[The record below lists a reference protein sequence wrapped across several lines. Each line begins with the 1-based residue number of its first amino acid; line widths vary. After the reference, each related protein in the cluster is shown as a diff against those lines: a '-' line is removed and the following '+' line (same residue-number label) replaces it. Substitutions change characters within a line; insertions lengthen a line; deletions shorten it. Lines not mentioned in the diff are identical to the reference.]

1 MDCSCFGGAG
11 YKVMKCTHQF
21 SLLVPGEVPEPPPVN
36 NTMITSFSAVVR
48 WNPPTDPNG
57 VILNYTVN
65 FVAVSMVNTPSG
77 NVGRRRRQTSDVTAE
92 CIQGGET
99 NIDRNITV
107 EETFATLT
115 NMSKCAYFI
124 FYTGYFINCVCA
136 CPFISC

>member
-1 MDCSCFGGAG
+1 
-11 YKVMKCTHQF
+11 MKCMHQF
-21 SLLVPGEVPEPPPVN
+21 FLLVPGEVPEPPPVN
-36 NTMITSFSAVVR
+36 DTMINSFSAVIR

-77 NVGRRRRQTSDVTAE
+77 NMVRRRRQTSDVTAE

-115 NMSKCAYFI
+115 NLSKCAYFI
-124 FYTGYFINCVCA
+124 FYTGYYINCVCA